1 MKGKLKELKSI
12 MKGIGRKNK
21 ENEKEFKEKLKDN

>member
-12 MKGIGRKNK
+12 IKGIGRKNQ
-21 ENEKEFKEKLKDN
+21 EHEREFKEKLKDN